1 MRSLLPGAL
10 PLPSGL
16 PLLALLALPRA
27 AGVSESADVAQLIGG
42 RGRTEGTGSSSVSI
56 GLAGERPAASARRF
70 VAAGESGLCS
80 ARDTICWQTSATPR
94 KQTQSENSSPSD
106 STPAHKSGKG

>member
-1 MRSLLPGAL
+1 MPSLLPGAL

-16 PLLALLALPRA
+16 PLLALLALRT
-27 AGVSESADVAQLIGG
+27 AGVSESPRAQLVGG

>member
-16 PLLALLALPRA
+16 PLLAILALPART
-27 AGVSESADVAQLIGG
+27 AGVSESADAQLIGG

>member
-1 MRSLLPGAL
+1 MLSLLPGAL

-16 PLLALLALPRA
+16 PLLALLALPARA
-27 AGVSESADVAQLIGG
+27 AGISESPRAQLMG